1 MSMHNTDNVQQIN
14 LLNSLGTQRSLT
26 IKEVVDAVGISR
38 ATIYRMMTVF
48 KFPLPV
54 KRSILLVGWRVED
67 LKTYVE
73 LGADGWYEK
82 HGIHQQTEKQ
92 AKQA

>member
-1 MSMHNTDNVQQIN
+1 MHNTDNVQQIN

-38 ATIYRMMTVF
+38 ATIYRMITVF

-54 KRSILLVGWRVED
+54 KRSIQLVGWRVED

>member
-1 MSMHNTDNVQQIN
+1 MCDSNSVQQIN
-14 LLNSLGTQRSLT
+14 LLNSLGTQRNLT

-38 ATIYRMMTVF
+38 ATIYRMMAVF

-54 KRSILLVGWRVED
+54 KRSIQLVGWRVED

-73 LGADGWYEK
+73 LGADGWYES
-82 HGIHQQTEKQ
+82 HGIHQQTEKL

>member
-1 MSMHNTDNVQQIN
+1 MNVSKTNSEQPIN
-14 LLNSLGTQRSLT
+14 LLNTLGTQRNLT
-26 IKEVVDAVGISR
+26 IVEVVEAVGISR
-38 ATIYRMMTVF
+38 ATIYRMIALF

-54 KRSILLVGWRVED
+54 KRSIQLVGWRVED
-67 LKTYVE
+67 LKTFIE

-82 HGIHQQTEKQ
+82 HGKFQQAEKL